1 MSPKEQQ
8 DAADMMGKDI
18 HVKYTDKHGK
28 SHVSYHR
35 VWDIGLFMAA
45 KQRDAAKEGGTAEQV
60 LKP

>member
-18 HVKYTDKHGK
+18 YVKYTDKHHK
-28 SHVSYHR
+28 SHVSYYR
-35 VWDIGLFMAA
+35 VWDIGLFMEA
-45 KQRDAAKEGGTAEQV
+45 KKREAAKEGGTAEQV